1 MPTGSL
7 LTRTSLF
14 GLTVEPFVERIG
26 PAQDVVGPSA
36 YRFGYRTEA
45 TKDVLSV
52 IEIPA
57 EIVEEAVT
65 SKLSLSVTMSPA
77 GELCATSSAC
87 GARIDSA
94 LIPADVVV
102 AEAVAPENLRLEEAG
117 PEELRTLLVR
127 LERSITCVKDA
138 LARYGVR

>member
-1 MPTGSL
+1 MPAGSV
-7 LTRTSLF
+7 
-14 GLTVEPFVERIG
+14 LTVEPFVERIG
-26 PAQDVVGPSA
+26 PAQDAIGASA

-45 TKDVLSV
+45 TRDVFSA

-65 SKLSLSVTMSPA
+65 SKLSISATMSPT
-77 GELCATSSAC
+77 GEISATSSAC
-87 GARIDSA
+87 AARIASP
-94 LIPADVVV
+94 LIPVDVLVAQVV
-102 AEAVAPENLRLEEAG
+102 APDNLRLEEAG
-117 PEELRTLLVR
+117 ADELRTLLVR